1 MISKLTRWTS
11 MVLKL
16 TDEVAPH
23 DVKADEVDLYDVT
36 ADEVDLYGVKA
47 D

>member
-1 MISKLTRWTS
+1 MVTQLMRWTS

-16 TDEVAPH
+16 TDEVDPH